1 MTIRYFIDGESNMTA
16 GGAPIKWSDE
26 NILTNHALAHNPNV
40 QGIESDV
47 NARLERE
54 KELARKGAILSEQ
67 LKADAHSRQVGDS
80 HENLTFHPLES
91 GGVKHDQSK
100 LPLDLL
106 DPAALEGLTAVLQF
120 GANKYAAHN
129 WRSGFKWTRLIAAML
144 RHTFAIMRGELI
156 DPESGLPHIDHV
168 GCCWMF
174 LSNMMKTRPDLNDIY
189 KENQVNKT

>member
-1 MTIRYFIDGESNMTA
+1 MTA
-16 GGAPIKWSDE
+16 RATTRDGVKVILEHWSPSSRSLEEVINWISCFSYRTIQNTKFPDIAVHITLDKDE
-26 NILTNHALAHNPNV
+26 
-40 QGIESDV
+40 ES
-47 NARLERE
+47 
-54 KELARKGAILSEQ
+54 KITPG
-67 LKADAHSRQVGDS
+67 QVGDS
-80 HENLTFHPLES
+80 HESLTFHPLES

-106 DPAALEGLTAVLQF
+106 DPAALEGLAAVLQF

-144 RHTFAIMRGELI
+144 RHTFAIMRGELN

-189 KENQVNKT
+189 KENQVNKS